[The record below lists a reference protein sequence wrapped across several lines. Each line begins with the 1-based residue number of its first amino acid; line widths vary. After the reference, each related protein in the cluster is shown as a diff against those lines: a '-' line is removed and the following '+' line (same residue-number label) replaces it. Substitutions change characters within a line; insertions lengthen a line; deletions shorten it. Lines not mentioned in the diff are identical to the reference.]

1 MGFSSK
7 DIKILTLETEKESI
21 INNIDYIGNYRIVHE
36 IDNENI
42 LYTTSRKFKGMEGN
56 VVILIEVKKKTFLSE
71 EQKRNFYVAASR
83 AKQKLDIILSVD
95 ENELRDIADEIKEI
109 QVSNNL
115 AKVAMKLK
123 VRLMKD

>member
-1 MGFSSK
+1 
-7 DIKILTLETEKESI
+7 
-21 INNIDYIGNYRIVHE
+21 
-36 IDNENI
+36 
-42 LYTTSRKFKGMEGN
+42 MEGN
-56 VVILIEVKKKTFLSE
+56 VVILIDVKKKTFFSE

>member
-1 MGFSSK
+1 
-7 DIKILTLETEKESI
+7 
-21 INNIDYIGNYRIVHE
+21 
-36 IDNENI
+36 
-42 LYTTSRKFKGMEGN
+42 MEGN
-56 VVILIEVKKKTFLSE
+56 VVILIDVKKKTFLSE